1 MAVTYALATES
12 TYKAGANVSSTATG
26 ASQLLAF
33 GLMAE
38 ANINVASGYDWSA
51 WYTSYAATYPHVA
64 QLLVDCAT
72 NLVAFYVINYDMSGF
87 TNIQEAVSRMNV
99 RVFLPNI
106 TLVRL
111 KDGFEIKNK
120 YLKYDG
126 RPIFVEELMETVKY
140 CSLGQITNALY
151 AVGGQYRRNM

>member
-72 NLVAFYVINYDMSGF
+72 NLVACYVINYDMSGF
-87 TNIQEAVSRMNV
+87 TNIQEAVSRMN
-99 RVFLPNI
+99 
-106 TLVRL
+106 
-111 KDGFEIKNK
+111 
-120 YLKYDG
+120 
-126 RPIFVEELMETVKY
+126 
-140 CSLGQITNALY
+140 ALY
-151 AVGGQYRRNM
+151 AIYVSEIALLKEESKKDYIIRGG